1 MTMRIGQGYDVHAF
15 DAARPLII
23 GGVTIPDSPGLG
35 GHSDADVL
43 SHALGDALLGAA
55 NLGDLGELFPG
66 DAKWKD
72 ASSLAILGETAE
84 AVRQAGW
91 TIVNVDSTIV
101 AQTPTMSP
109 WREAMRGNVA
119 EALSL
124 SIEEVSVKA
133 TSTDGLGF
141 TGRAEGI
148 AAFAVALLTRS

>member
-1 MTMRIGQGYDVHAF
+1 
-15 DAARPLII
+15 
-23 GGVTIPDSPGLG
+23 
-35 GHSDADVL
+35 
-43 SHALGDALLGAA
+43 
-55 NLGDLGELFPG
+55 
-66 DAKWKD
+66 
-72 ASSLAILGETAE
+72 
-84 AVRQAGW
+84 
-91 TIVNVDSTIV
+91 
-101 AQTPTMSP
+101 MSP